1 MVVSK
6 MKDKTTGVAIEEFA
20 GLQPKMH
27 SYLVNYDS
35 KHKYAKGINKNIV
48 VTRYHNDINFNSV
61 E

>member
-1 MVVSK
+1 

-20 GLQPKMH
+20 GLKSKMH
-27 SYLVNYDS
+27 SYLVNYDR

-48 VTRYHNDINFNSV
+48 VTRYDNDINFNSV